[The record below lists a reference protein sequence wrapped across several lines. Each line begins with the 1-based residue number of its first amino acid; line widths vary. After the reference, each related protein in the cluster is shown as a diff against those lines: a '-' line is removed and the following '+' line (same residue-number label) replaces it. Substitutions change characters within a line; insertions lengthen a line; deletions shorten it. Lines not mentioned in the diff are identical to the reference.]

1 MNPQY
6 VQTASLQPPG
16 SQHQVSFTNLSS
28 QQLTPGNLVGFFNAQ
43 SRSMQPMPFT
53 DADIQTDRSGVAQQ
67 LSMRNNIDQ
76 MSREASLPSFFA
88 HNNPKT
94 TDAHYET
101 PSMRVWNVPRH
112 LYEARATDMF

>member
-28 QQLTPGNLVGFFNAQ
+28 QQLTPGNLAGFFNQQ
-43 SRSMQPMPFT
+43 SKSMQPMPFSV
-53 DADIQTDRSGVAQQ
+53 ADIQTDRSGVAQQ
-67 LSMRNNIDQ
+67 LSERNNIDY
-76 MSREASLPSFFA
+76 MSREATLPSFFA
-88 HNNPKT
+88 ENNPKT
-94 TDAHYET
+94 MDAHYAT
-101 PSMRVWNVPRH
+101 PSMRVWHVPEH

>member
-28 QQLTPGNLVGFFNAQ
+28 QQLTPGNLIGFFNAQ
-43 SRSMQPMPFT
+43 SKSMQPMPFS

-67 LSMRNNIDQ
+67 LSERNNIDQ
-76 MSREASLPSFFA
+76 MSRRPTLDQFFA
-88 HNNPKT
+88 ANNIEM
-94 TDAHYET
+94 DAHFET
-101 PSMRVWNVPRH
+101 PEQRVWNVPEH
-112 LYEARATDMF
+112 LWEARATDMF